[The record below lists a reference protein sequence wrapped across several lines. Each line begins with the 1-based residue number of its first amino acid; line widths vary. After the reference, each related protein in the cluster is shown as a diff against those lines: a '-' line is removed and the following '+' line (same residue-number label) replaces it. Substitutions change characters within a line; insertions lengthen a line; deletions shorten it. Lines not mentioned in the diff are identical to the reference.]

1 MTQSVTSKYLIDN
14 DQDMRWGLTINT
26 VGYQHID
33 AGEPYP
39 PKAHPA
45 GYSFLASKGRVLE
58 EYQFVYIT
66 RGKGVFTSKSLSETE
81 IKAGDMFLLFPG
93 EWHSYHP
100 DEKTGWDEYWIGFKG
115 LNIDNRVTNGFFIPS
130 EPVFHVGL
138 NEEIVRMY
146 RHAITIAQEQRIGY
160 QQMLAGIANVIQ
172 GFAYALHRHN
182 TFEDQEAAQQIQ
194 KAKVIMMEKFGQ
206 GVSPTDVADAINMGY
221 SKFRR
226 LFKAYTG
233 YAPLQYIQELRL
245 QRSKELL
252 LNTNLS
258 LTEIADEVGYDNA
271 DYFSTAFKK
280 KNRVTPAAY
289 RKKRTD

>member
-1 MTQSVTSKYLIDN
+1 MTQSMTSKYLIDN
-14 DQDMRWGLTINT
+14 DQDMRWGLTINS

-39 PKAHPA
+39 PKEHPA

-66 RGKGVFTSKSLSETE
+66 RGKGVFTSKSSGETE

-146 RHAITIAQEQRIGY
+146 RHAITIAREQRIGY

-194 KAKVIMMEKFGQ
+194 KAKVIMMERFGQ
-206 GVSPTDVADAINMGY
+206 GISPTDVADNINMGY

-226 LFKAYTG
+226 LFKEYTG

-245 QRSKELL
+245 QQSKELL
-252 LNTNLS
+252 LSTNLS

-280 KNRVTPAAY
+280 KNRITPTAY
-289 RKKRTD
+289 RKKKKD

>member
-1 MTQSVTSKYLIDN
+1 MTESVTSKYLIDN
-14 DQDMRWGLTINT
+14 DQDIRWGLTINT

-39 PKAHPA
+39 PKTHPA
-45 GYSFLASKGRVLE
+45 GYSFLANKGRVLE

-66 RGKGVFTSKSLSETE
+66 KGKGYFTSKESQKIE
-81 IKAGDMFLLFPG
+81 IQAGDMFLLFPG
-93 EWHSYHP
+93 IWHSYHP
-100 DEKTGWDEYWIGFKG
+100 DETTGWDEYWIGFKG
-115 LNIDNRVTNGFFIPS
+115 WNIDNRVSNGFFSPE

-138 NEEIVRMY
+138 NDEIVRMY
-146 RHAITIAQEQRIGY
+146 RNALAIAQEQRLGY

-182 TFEDQEAAQQIQ
+182 TFENQEAAHQIQ
-194 KAKVIMMEKFGQ
+194 NAKIIMIEKFGQ
-206 GVSPTDVADAINMGY
+206 GISPTDVAEEINMGY

-226 LFKAYTG
+226 LFKEYTG

-245 QRSKELL
+245 QRSKKLL
-252 LNTNLS
+252 LNTRLS
-258 LTEIADEVGYDNA
+258 LSDIAEEVGYDNA

-280 KNRVTPAAY
+280 KNGITPAAFR
-289 RKKRTD
+289 RKMKD